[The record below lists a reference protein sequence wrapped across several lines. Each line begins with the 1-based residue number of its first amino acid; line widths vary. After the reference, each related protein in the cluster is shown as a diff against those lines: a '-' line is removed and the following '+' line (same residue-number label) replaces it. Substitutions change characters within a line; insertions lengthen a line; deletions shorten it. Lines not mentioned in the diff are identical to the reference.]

1 MLRHGLSTYEFSK
14 IANIAF
20 IQAAQDILHEQGKSP
35 SFSRVSTITG
45 LHRHVVSDIAKSA
58 EANQDRRL
66 LPADRQRGDREE
78 VYQMNT
84 GDGFELNQLTIGDL
98 IVAVMDAALE
108 VTRDES
114 MAYEIASHV
123 LMDILDVVS
132 PGIARDMLA
141 AYGGSTL
148 H

>member
-1 MLRHGLSTYEFSK
+1 
-14 IANIAF
+14 
-20 IQAAQDILHEQGKSP
+20 
-35 SFSRVSTITG
+35 
-45 LHRHVVSDIAKSA
+45 
-58 EANQDRRL
+58 
-66 LPADRQRGDREE
+66 
-78 VYQMNT
+78 MNT

-123 LMDILDVVS
+123 LMDILDVVT

>member
-1 MLRHGLSTYEFSK
+1 
-14 IANIAF
+14 
-20 IQAAQDILHEQGKSP
+20 
-35 SFSRVSTITG
+35 
-45 LHRHVVSDIAKSA
+45 
-58 EANQDRRL
+58 
-66 LPADRQRGDREE
+66 
-78 VYQMNT
+78 MNT
-84 GDGFELNQLTIGDL
+84 GDGFELHQLTIGDL

>member
-1 MLRHGLSTYEFSK
+1 
-14 IANIAF
+14 
-20 IQAAQDILHEQGKSP
+20 
-35 SFSRVSTITG
+35 
-45 LHRHVVSDIAKSA
+45 
-58 EANQDRRL
+58 
-66 LPADRQRGDREE
+66 
-78 VYQMNT
+78 MNT

-108 VTRDES
+108 VAGDES

-141 AYGGSTL
+141 AYGGPAL

>member
-1 MLRHGLSTYEFSK
+1 
-14 IANIAF
+14 
-20 IQAAQDILHEQGKSP
+20 
-35 SFSRVSTITG
+35 
-45 LHRHVVSDIAKSA
+45 
-58 EANQDRRL
+58 
-66 LPADRQRGDREE
+66 
-78 VYQMNT
+78 MNT
-84 GDGFELNQLTIGDL
+84 GDGFEMNQLTIGDL
-98 IVAVMDAALE
+98 MVAVVDAALE

-114 MAYEIASHV
+114 MAYEIASHF

>member
-1 MLRHGLSTYEFSK
+1 
-14 IANIAF
+14 
-20 IQAAQDILHEQGKSP
+20 
-35 SFSRVSTITG
+35 
-45 LHRHVVSDIAKSA
+45 
-58 EANQDRRL
+58 
-66 LPADRQRGDREE
+66 
-78 VYQMNT
+78 MNT
-84 GDGFELNQLTIGDL
+84 GDGFELHQLTIGDL

-123 LMDILDVVS
+123 LMDILDLVS

-141 AYGGSTL
+141 AYGSSTL

>member
-1 MLRHGLSTYEFSK
+1 
-14 IANIAF
+14 
-20 IQAAQDILHEQGKSP
+20 
-35 SFSRVSTITG
+35 
-45 LHRHVVSDIAKSA
+45 
-58 EANQDRRL
+58 
-66 LPADRQRGDREE
+66 
-78 VYQMNT
+78 MNT
-84 GDGFELNQLTIGDL
+84 GDGFAMNQLTIGDL

>member
-1 MLRHGLSTYEFSK
+1 
-14 IANIAF
+14 
-20 IQAAQDILHEQGKSP
+20 
-35 SFSRVSTITG
+35 
-45 LHRHVVSDIAKSA
+45 
-58 EANQDRRL
+58 
-66 LPADRQRGDREE
+66 
-78 VYQMNT
+78 MNT
-84 GDGFELNQLTIGDL
+84 GDGFELHQLTIGDL

-132 PGIARDMLA
+132 PAIARDMLA

>member
-1 MLRHGLSTYEFSK
+1 
-14 IANIAF
+14 
-20 IQAAQDILHEQGKSP
+20 
-35 SFSRVSTITG
+35 
-45 LHRHVVSDIAKSA
+45 
-58 EANQDRRL
+58 
-66 LPADRQRGDREE
+66 
-78 VYQMNT
+78 MNT
-84 GDGFELNQLTIGDL
+84 GDGFELHQLTIGDL

-123 LMDILDVVS
+123 LMDILDVVT

>member
-1 MLRHGLSTYEFSK
+1 
-14 IANIAF
+14 
-20 IQAAQDILHEQGKSP
+20 
-35 SFSRVSTITG
+35 
-45 LHRHVVSDIAKSA
+45 
-58 EANQDRRL
+58 
-66 LPADRQRGDREE
+66 
-78 VYQMNT
+78 MNT
-84 GDGFELNQLTIGDL
+84 GDGFELHQLTIGDL

-141 AYGGSTL
+141 AYGGPTL

>member
-1 MLRHGLSTYEFSK
+1 
-14 IANIAF
+14 
-20 IQAAQDILHEQGKSP
+20 
-35 SFSRVSTITG
+35 
-45 LHRHVVSDIAKSA
+45 
-58 EANQDRRL
+58 
-66 LPADRQRGDREE
+66 
-78 VYQMNT
+78 MNT

-123 LMDILDVVS
+123 LIDILDVVS
-132 PGIARDMLA
+132 PGIARDMVA

>member
-1 MLRHGLSTYEFSK
+1 
-14 IANIAF
+14 
-20 IQAAQDILHEQGKSP
+20 
-35 SFSRVSTITG
+35 
-45 LHRHVVSDIAKSA
+45 
-58 EANQDRRL
+58 
-66 LPADRQRGDREE
+66 
-78 VYQMNT
+78 MNT
-84 GDGFELNQLTIGDL
+84 GDGFELHQLTIGDL

-132 PGIARDMLA
+132 PAIARDMLA
-141 AYGGSTL
+141 AYGSSTL